1 MFPIDADFIFKFA
14 PVYRSRLDLHA
25 EQTRIVEGMS
35 PYLPA
40 VLQSYE
46 IDTVD
51 RIAHFLAQTCHESQ
65 GFSTVVEAGGAGY
78 FDMYDNRNG
87 NTQPGDGYR
96 FRGRGLIQLTFRDN
110 YERIGR
116 ALGADLVNQPDLV
129 TSPHMYLLVSCEFWK
144 ESRLNSISDGP
155 GDDDARIEA
164 VTKVINGGLNGLQE
178 RKAYFMTIKPL
189 LQQLT
194 QAPVAPVPAPKTVP
208 PPVSSV
214 VTPPPAPSVI
224 DAPVLPTLVYGSEGF
239 AVRALESLLTA
250 RGYLMSGT
258 FGVATQ
264 SAVKQFQQT
273 HGLNPDGAVGPET
286 WAKLLQKD

>member
-1 MFPIDADFIFKFA
+1 MLPIDAAFIFKFA
-14 PVYRSRLDLHA
+14 PVYRSRLDMHA

-35 PYLPA
+35 SYLAA
-40 VLQSYE
+40 VLDSYG
-46 IDTVD
+46 INTID

-65 GFSTVVEAGGAGY
+65 GFSTVVEAGAPGY
-78 FDMYDNRNG
+78 FDSYDGRNG

-96 FRGRGLIQLTFRDN
+96 FRGRGLIQLTFRAN

-144 ESRLNSISDGP
+144 ESRLNSIIDGS
-155 GDDDARIEA
+155 GNDDAHIEA

-194 QAPVAPVPAPKTVP
+194 QAPVAPTPTPAVAPS
-208 PPVSSV
+208 PVIQV
-214 VTPPPAPSVI
+214 TTPPTAPPIEAPA
-224 DAPVLPTLVYGSEGF
+224 LPTLVHGSEGF
-239 AVRALESLLTA
+239 AVKALESLLVA
-250 RGYLMSGT
+250 RGYLLTGT

-264 SAVKQFQQT
+264 AAVRQFQQT
-273 HGLNPDGAVGPET
+273 HGLNSDGAVGPET
-286 WAKLLQKD
+286 WAKLLQQD